1 MSSIGGFYKYSGTKS
16 VFGDRDNLPG
26 LDIVVH
32 SGDHGLQDPEGLRV
46 ICQGVWVSAEKTN
59 HNRHNHPT

>member
-1 MSSIGGFYKYSGTKS
+1 M
-16 VFGDRDNLPG
+16 FGDRDNLPG

-32 SGDHGLQDPEGLRV
+32 SGDHGLKDPEGLRV